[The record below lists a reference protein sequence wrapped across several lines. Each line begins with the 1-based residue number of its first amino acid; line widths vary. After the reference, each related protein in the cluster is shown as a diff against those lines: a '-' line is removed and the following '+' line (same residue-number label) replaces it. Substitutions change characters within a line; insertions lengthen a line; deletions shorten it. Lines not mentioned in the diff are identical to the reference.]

1 MPRRRV
7 RVRRRHARSL
17 RLSALFLLAALIIY
31 LVSLAVGGGA
41 PAQET
46 AAEEGAQTSVA
57 AGPALT
63 QQVSMAPL
71 SVYLV
76 ELGAY
81 GDDASARVEAAR
93 NARRGAAGYI
103 LQENGVYY
111 VMGACYDD
119 KTQAQDVAA
128 RLTVSEQIS
137 AQVHEKSAGEVLLRV
152 TASQAQVD
160 ALAAADAA
168 LREAAGQMGQI
179 AFQLD
184 GGELNA
190 DQARA
195 RLEVLELDAREAL
208 EALRAAAG
216 ETGGPVIEGLCEL
229 LRDLLE
235 NLDAR
240 IHQDEET
247 LLYFS
252 AKMKYN
258 VIAMRLE
265 HIAYLSSLGA

>member
-41 PAQET
+41 PAQEM

-190 DQARA
+190 GQARA